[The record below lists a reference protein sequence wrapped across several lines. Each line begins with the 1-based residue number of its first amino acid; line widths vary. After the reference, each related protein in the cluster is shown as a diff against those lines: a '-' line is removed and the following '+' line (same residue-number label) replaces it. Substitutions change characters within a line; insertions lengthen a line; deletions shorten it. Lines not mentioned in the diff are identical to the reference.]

1 MIVTLRVCEEPTIYW
16 WVNFKNFLLRF
27 WLGWEMCRFWVR
39 NTWWILIL
47 LNNFT
52 KYTSEFL
59 HSSLLHTT
67 SLHSLTA
74 SMLLVNNFSPRPTLW
89 ITLLMYFRKL
99 DSRAVSK
106 STRAVLGTFRP
117 FSPKTR
123 SVYCLSLRKVY
134 LLSVGTCVLRSVHS
148 LQGPSGS
155 VNFPRTLSAMYPA
168 M

>member
-1 MIVTLRVCEEPTIYW
+1 MIVTLRVCEEPTVYW
-16 WVNFKNFLLRF
+16 WVNFKNFLLCF
-27 WLGWEMCRFWVR
+27 WLGWEMRRFWVR

-52 KYTSEFL
+52 KYTSDFL
-59 HSSLLHTT
+59 HSSL
-67 SLHSLTA
+67 HSLTI
-74 SMLLVNNFSPRPTLW
+74 SMLLVNNFFPRPTLW
-89 ITLLMYFRKL
+89 ITLLMCFRKL

-106 STRAVLGTFRP
+106 STSAVLGTFRP

-123 SVYCLSLRKVY
+123 SVYCFSLRKVY
-134 LLSVGTCVLRSVHS
+134 LLSVGTCALVRSVHS